1 MDSVHTP
8 RAWMRLP
15 SGKRLDLINPDPH
28 GWLDSDLAV
37 RLARTYR
44 WGGESC
50 WPLSLSVAQHSLL
63 VLEIR
68 RNLTAAPLSPMVQM
82 QELLHDAEEAF
93 LGFDCISPLKQMLGE
108 PFKSVETRL
117 SAAIWHRY
125 KLDDWTDQQ
134 FLLHKQADAI
144 AAASEAVH
152 CVGWSPDEV
161 KSVLEISAPV
171 FDNDPLHTR
180 YGDIP
185 WKPWPAAVAAARFL
199 FELSDLSHQLSA
211 CDRDTSSVSYFVP

>member
-1 MDSVHTP
+1 MAALHRNGPHAHKRRITMKIDA

-15 SGKRLDLINPDPH
+15 SGKRLDLIDPDPQ
-28 GWLDSDLAV
+28 GWEDRDLAL

-50 WPLSLSVAQHSLL
+50 WPLPLSVAQHSLM

-68 RNLTAAPLSPMVQM
+68 RGMGQTPLSPMQEL

-125 KLDDWTDQQ
+125 GLDDWTDQQ
-134 FLLHKQADAI
+134 FLLHKHADAI

-171 FDNDPLHTR
+171 FDN
-180 YGDIP
+180 
-185 WKPWPAAVAAARFL
+185 
-199 FELSDLSHQLSA
+199 
-211 CDRDTSSVSYFVP
+211 